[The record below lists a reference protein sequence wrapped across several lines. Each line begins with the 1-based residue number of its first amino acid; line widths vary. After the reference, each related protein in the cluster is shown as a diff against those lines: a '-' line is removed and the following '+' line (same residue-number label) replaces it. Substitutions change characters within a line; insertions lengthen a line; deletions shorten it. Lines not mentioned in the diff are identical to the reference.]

1 MMVFIAQSVMFV
13 WEVYAPVDLLESA
26 MRPLNANKPI
36 AITDKTSVL
45 K

>member
-13 WEVYAPVDLLESA
+13 WEVYALADLLECV
-26 MRPLNANKPI
+26 MRRLNANKPI
-36 AITDKTSVL
+36 AITDKMSAL